1 MIEFLCGLFV
11 GATMNAF
18 WRNVRIERLEL
29 AAMMKDADDDFK
41 VKELAH
47 RIERESK
54 RTGQLANRF
63 NKKVSD
69 K

>member
-11 GATMNAF
+11 GATASAF

-29 AAMMKDADDDFK
+29 AAMMKDADDEFK
-41 VKELAH
+41 LKELTH
-47 RIERESK
+47 RLERESK